1 MAKQKN
7 RKTVHRNGSALQG
20 ENDGNKTPATVW
32 INIRGT
38 RRQGDS
44 DGKLS
49 TILDCMVKEGIIRD
63 DSVRF
68 VNPPIPTFEKAESP
82 GIDILILEDE

>member
-7 RKTVHRNGSALQG
+7 RKTVHCNGSALQG

-38 RRQGDS
+38 RRQGDA
-44 DGKLS
+44 DGKVA
-49 TILDCMVKEGIIRD
+49 TVLDCLVREAIVAD

-68 VNPPIPTFEKAESP
+68 IDQLITTFEKAESP
-82 GIDILILEDE
+82 GVDILILED